1 MKLQSLAPLTL
12 LAVLAATSACAV
24 TGEED
29 PAALEEIEAAACSK
43 DGDPVGDLRIVS
55 LVKYDREVSY
65 SSLTTRER
73 SLLDTTITFT
83 DRNAS
88 GDGACEFSPNGWY
101 CVTDFGECGCEH
113 TSTGPECYCQV
124 GC

>member
-1 MKLQSLAPLTL
+1 MITRILTSLGLFSL
-12 LAVLAATSACAV
+12 LASGCVVA
-24 TGEED
+24 GEED
-29 PAALEEIEAAACSK
+29 ATLEEIEASCAK
-43 DGDPVGDLRIVS
+43 DTDPVGDLRIVS
-55 LVKYDREVSY
+55 LTRDGREVSY
-65 SSLTTRER
+65 KSLTTRDR
-73 SLLDTTITFT
+73 QLLDTTVNLT

-88 GDGACEFSPNGWY
+88 GEGACEFSPNGWY

>member
-1 MKLQSLAPLTL
+1 MNNHFLIALCLTASLAS
-12 LAVLAATSACAV
+12 ASACAV

-29 PAALEEIEAAACSK
+29 PASLDEIEATSCSK
-43 DGDPVGDLRIVS
+43 DPVGDLQIVS
-55 LVKYDREVSY
+55 LTKDGREVSY
-65 SSLTTRER
+65 KSLTTREQ

-83 DRNAS
+83 DRNTR
-88 GDGACEFSPNGWY
+88 GEGGCEFYPNGWY

-113 TSTGPECYCQV
+113 TDTGPECYCQA